1 MLGMS
6 VSSHTSISLSFGTG
20 GDLHVMYMSQKT
32 EQSHIL
38 HDKNIID
45 EFIISDMANDYTK
58 YIAILSVILQILK
71 IFIS

>member
-6 VSSHTSISLSFGTG
+6 VSSHTSISFGTG
-20 GDLHVMYMSQKT
+20 FTCNVHVSK

-38 HDKNIID
+38 HDKNID

-58 YIAILSVILQILK
+58 YITILSVILQI
-71 IFIS
+71 